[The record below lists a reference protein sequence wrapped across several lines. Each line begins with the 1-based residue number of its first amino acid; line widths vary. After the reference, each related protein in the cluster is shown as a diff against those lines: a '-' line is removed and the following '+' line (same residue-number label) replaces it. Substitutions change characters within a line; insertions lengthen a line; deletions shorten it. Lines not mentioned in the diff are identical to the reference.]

1 MFIDTHC
8 HLFHEYYEDLDEI
21 IKKIKDSG
29 IVAVINNATN
39 RIDIDEVLESINKYD
54 FMYGAIGIHP
64 EFVDSYKEEDLKY
77 LEEHINDSKVV
88 AIGEIGLDYHYG
100 KENREKQIELFEKQL
115 ALAEKYNKP
124 VIIHSRDATED
135 TINSLKKFKVRGSMH
150 SFSGSYETAMIYL
163 KMGLLLGING
173 VVTFKNCNLIEVIKR
188 VGIDKIFLETD
199 SPYLT
204 PVPFRGQRNDS
215 SHINDIVDFISKEM
229 NVSKE
234 DISEITNSNVCRC
247 FDIKIG

>member
-8 HLFHEYYEDLDEI
+8 HLFHEYYEDIDEI
-21 IKKIKDSG
+21 VKKLKDSG
-29 IVAVINNATN
+29 IKAIINNATN
-39 RIDIDEVLESINKYD
+39 RLDIDEVLESINKYD
-54 FMYGAIGIHP
+54 LIYGAIGIHP
-64 EFVDSYKEEDLKY
+64 EFVDSYREEDLKY
-77 LEEHINDSKVV
+77 VEEHINDSKVV

-115 ALAEKYNKP
+115 ALAEKYDKP
-124 VIIHSRDATED
+124 VIIHGRDATED

-204 PVPFRGQRNDS
+204 PVPYRGQRNDS

-229 NVSKE
+229 GVSRE
-234 DISEITNSNVCRC
+234 EISNITNSNVSKC
-247 FDIKIG
+247 FDIK

>member
-29 IVAVINNATN
+29 IIAVINNATN

-64 EFVDSYKEEDLKY
+64 ELVDSYKEEDLKY
-77 LEEHINDSKVV
+77 VEDHINDHKVV

-100 KENREKQIELFEKQL
+100 KENRDKQIDLFEKQL

-234 DISEITNSNVCRC
+234 EISTVTNSNVCEC

>member
-8 HLFHEYYEDLDEI
+8 HLFHEYYEDIDEI
-21 IKKIKDSG
+21 VKKLKDSG
-29 IVAVINNATN
+29 IKAIINNATN
-39 RIDIDEVLESINKYD
+39 RLDIDEVLESINKYD
-54 FMYGAIGIHP
+54 LIYGAIGIHP
-64 EFVDSYKEEDLKY
+64 EFVDSYREEDLKY
-77 LEEHINDSKVV
+77 VEEHINDSKVV

-115 ALAEKYNKP
+115 ALAEKYDKP

-204 PVPFRGQRNDS
+204 PVPYRGQRNDS

-229 NVSKE
+229 GVSRE
-234 DISEITNSNVCRC
+234 EISNITNSNVSKC
-247 FDIKIG
+247 FDIK

>member
-21 IKKIKDSG
+21 VNKIKDNNISK
-29 IVAVINNATN
+29 VIINGTN
-39 RIDIDEVLESINKYD
+39 GTDNKEVLESINKYD
-54 FMYGAIGIHP
+54 IMYGSIGLHP
-64 EFVDSYKEEDLKY
+64 EFADEITEADFKFV
-77 LEEHINDSKVV
+77 EEHINDSKVV

-100 KENREKQIELFEKQL
+100 KENKNKQIELFEKQL
-115 ALAEKYNKP
+115 ALAEKYKKP

-135 TINSLKKFKVRGSMH
+135 TINCLKKFKVRGTMH
-150 SFSGSYETAMIYL
+150 SFSGSYETAMIYI

-188 VGIDKIFLETD
+188 VGIEHIVLETD

-204 PVPFRGQRNDS
+204 PVPNRGKRNDS
-215 SHINDIVDFISKEM
+215 SYINDIVNFIVDNMNVTKEEISK
-229 NVSKE
+229 
-234 DISEITNSNVCRC
+234 ITNDNVFRC
-247 FDIKIG
+247 FDI